1 MPRHCKLKE
10 PKKIIGPAYPFG
22 LNDKGVPLFECI
34 RLIYGTI
41 DIENKFSGKSLSFRN
56 CFVLNKNNNL
66 GKNWLKSII
75 DNIFENDLNV
85 EDASSFL
92 KKGSND
98 NREFWEELKSELCF
112 CLAAR
117 KQGLYIDCFLY
128 LYRIIELIS
137 IALPLVYASSQP
149 DYKKALE
156 FIKSLSANSRDGD
169 LSIFKTF
176 VKKAEQSG
184 GYSNIQIDFPFLID
198 DAPWRAEAKSQIAS
212 MVSSERGLSCTFNED
227 ESVLLVKFSE
237 MPLFFA
243 SCRNRLFH
251 NSQSGD
257 NFRLDGLNGANE
269 LCRMLVDPTIYWFSL
284 ILIEVT
290 KVHAKRYI

>member
-10 PKKIIGPAYPFG
+10 PEKVVGPAYPFG
-22 LNDKGVPLFECI
+22 VNDKGVPLFECI

-41 DIENKFSGKSLSFRN
+41 DIENKLSGKSLSFRR
-56 CFVLNKNNNL
+56 CFVINKSNKL
-66 GKNWLKSII
+66 GKNWLKFII
-75 DNIFENDLNV
+75 RNIFEEDLNLD
-85 EDASSFL
+85 DASSFL

-98 NREFWEELKSELCF
+98 NKEFWEELKSELCL

-117 KQGLYIDCFLY
+117 QQRLYTECFLY

-149 DYKKALE
+149 DYRKALE
-156 FIKSLSANSRDGD
+156 FIKSLSVSSRDGD
-169 LSIFKTF
+169 LSIFKNF

-184 GYSNIQIDFPFLID
+184 GYNNIQIDFPFLID
-198 DAPWRAEAKSQIAS
+198 DAPWRIEAKLQIES
-212 MVSSERGLSCTFNED
+212 MINLERGLSCTFND
-227 ESVLLVKFSE
+227 EGSVLLVKFSE

-251 NSQSGD
+251 NSNSGE
-257 NFRLDGLNGANE
+257 NFRLDGLNGASE